1 MKPKNKLQ
9 KQVVEASRTLPKL
22 TKKQIQWGYNH
33 AIQYVGRRTDK
44 GMITEGMGE
53 LAITLLGCECPNCQS
68 KLIVKTTKKRTFDD
82 SYYLNIIT
90 AHKGYQVIRT
100 IMFSY
105 KFKIGE
111 PTKLSYSEVMQRWIA
126 PDGKHYTFARLRQTM
141 GTYCIDSWIFH
152 TPLELRNENS
162 NNKFCINVYD
172 KIGSLGEVYDKIG
185 SLGEVYPHQKLIPE
199 LKRTGYKKAL
209 YGQKQLDLFRTL
221 LSDSRAETLI
231 KAGYTKLLERI
242 MNMGWKNINNYW
254 QSIKICIRNGYKIKD
269 AILWCDYIDMLR
281 LFGKDLH
288 NVKYVCPTNLKAEH
302 DRYVIKRAK
311 ADAQAEIE
319 KQLAKEAE
327 YREAKARFFGLVFSD
342 GTITVRVLESIEEM
356 ILEGKLMHHCVGGY
370 YSKEDSL
377 ILSATIDG
385 KRIET
390 IEISLSQ
397 LKVIQSRGVCNK
409 NTKYHNHIINLV
421 EQNISLIENRL
432 AA

>member
-9 KQVVEASRTLPKL
+9 KQVVEASKTLPKL
-22 TKKQIQWGYNH
+22 TKKQIQWGYDH

-44 GMITEGMGE
+44 GMITCTKCGHSFEGMGE
-53 LAITLLGCECPNCQS
+53 LAISLLGCECPNCKS

-82 SYYLNIIT
+82 SYYMNIIT

-105 KFKIGE
+105 KSKIGE
-111 PTKLSYSEVMQRWIA
+111 STKLSYSEVMQRWIA

-152 TPLELRNENS
+152 TPIELRNENC

-172 KIGSLGEVYDKIG
+172 KIGDMGEI
-185 SLGEVYPHQKLIPE
+185 YPRQRLIPE
-199 LKRTGYKKAL
+199 LKRAGYKKAL
-209 YGQKQLDLFRTL
+209 YGQRQLDLFRTL

-231 KAGYTKLLERI
+231 KAGYAKLLERI
-242 MNMGWKNINNYW
+242 MNMGWKNIDNYW

-269 AILWCDYIDMLR
+269 AVLWCDYIDLLR

-288 NVKYVCPTNLKAEH
+288 NAIYVCPTNLKAEH
-302 DRYVIKRAK
+302 DRYVLKRAK

-319 KQLAKEAE
+319 KQLEKEAE

-342 GTITVRVLESIEEM
+342 GTISIRVLESVAEI
-356 ILEGKLMHHCVGGY
+356 IAEGQAMHHCVAGY
-370 YSKEDSL
+370 HSKADSL
-377 ILSATIDG
+377 ILSACIDG

-390 IEISLSQ
+390 IEVSISQ

-409 NTKYHNHIINLV
+409 NTKYHNRIIQLV
-421 EQNISLIENRL
+421 EQNILLIENRL

>member
-9 KQVVEASRTLPKL
+9 EQVVEASKTLPKL

-44 GMITEGMGE
+44 GMITCTKCGHSFEGMGE
-53 LAITLLGCECPNCQS
+53 LAISLLGCECPNCES
-68 KLIVKTTKKRTFDD
+68 KLIVKTSKKRTFDD

-105 KFKIGE
+105 KSKIGE
-111 PTKLSYSEVMQRWIA
+111 PTKLSYSELMQRWIA

-172 KIGSLGEVYDKIG
+172 KIGSLGEVYPRQG
-185 SLGEVYPHQKLIPE
+185 LIPE

-209 YGQKQLDLFRTL
+209 YGQRQLDLFRTL

-242 MNMGWKNINNYW
+242 MNMGWRNIDNYW
-254 QSIKICIRNGYKIKD
+254 QSIKIAIRNKYKITN
-269 AILWCDYIDMLR
+269 AVLWCDYIDMLR

-288 NVKYVCPTNLKAEH
+288 NAKYVCPTNLKVEH

-311 ADAQAEIE
+311 ADARVEIE

-342 GTITVRVLESIEEM
+342 GTINIRVLESVAEI
-356 ILEGKLMHHCVGGY
+356 IAEGQAMHHCVAGY
-370 YSKEDSL
+370 HSKADSL
-377 ILSATIDG
+377 ILSACIDG

-390 IEISLSQ
+390 IEVSISQ

-409 NTKYHNHIINLV
+409 NTKHHNKIIQLV